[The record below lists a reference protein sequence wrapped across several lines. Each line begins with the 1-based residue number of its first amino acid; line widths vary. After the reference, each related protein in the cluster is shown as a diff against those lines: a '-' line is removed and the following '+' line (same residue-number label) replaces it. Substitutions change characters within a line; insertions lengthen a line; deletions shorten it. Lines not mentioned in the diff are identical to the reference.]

1 MRAYTEKSRGGRG
14 AELDGHGSSEK
25 MTFKARLEE

>member
-1 MRAYTEKSRGGRG
+1 MRAYTEKCRGGGG
-14 AELDGHGSSEK
+14 AELDGRGSSEK